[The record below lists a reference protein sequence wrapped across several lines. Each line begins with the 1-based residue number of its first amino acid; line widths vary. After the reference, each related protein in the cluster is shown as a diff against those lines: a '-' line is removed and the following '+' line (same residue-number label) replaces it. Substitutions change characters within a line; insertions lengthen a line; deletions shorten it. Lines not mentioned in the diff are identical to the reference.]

1 MVAALLGAMVLV
13 APAMAQARDLV
24 VYGEPTLEKALKS
37 VGRLWQARS
46 GTRVNVFV
54 APTDLSFAQIDRGAR
69 CDVIFALAGPAT
81 EAAARSKIIH
91 ADTIRRALRNS
102 LVLVGTARSAGKSDA
117 TLGRHCRPDRR
128 QDAGHRQ
135 PARDP
140 AGAGAIDLLRKI
152 GIAVG
157 DGNKMIAVAESSAGV
172 VSFLATGKAQLGIVY
187 ATDAAGGF
195 DLMVPLPAP
204 DRPHRLCGCAGPR
217 AGLGHA
223 AVHDVPEVRA
233 GEGGVQVGRACPDR
247 RLARVGR
254 RR

>member
-1 MVAALLGAMVLV
+1 MVAALLGAMVFV
-13 APAMAQARDLV
+13 APAIAQARDLV

-81 EAAARSKIIH
+81 DAAARSKIIRP
-91 ADTIRRALRNS
+91 DTIEPALRNS
-102 LVLVGTARSAGKSDA
+102 LVLVGTARSIGKSDA
-117 TLGRHCRPDRR
+117 TSVDI
-128 QDAGHRQ
+128 AGLIAGKTLAIAN
-135 PARDP
+135 PTRDP

-172 VSFLATGKAQLGIVY
+172 VNFLATGKAQLGIVY

-204 DRPHRLCGCAGPR
+204 DRPIDYVVAQAREPASDIGPFMTFLKSAQAKAAFKS
-217 AGLGHA
+217 AGL
-223 AVHDVPEVRA
+223 VPT
-233 GEGGVQVGRACPDR
+233 DD
-247 RLARVGR
+247 
-254 RR
+254 